1 VEVRRR
7 PDAPALPDLAVLG
20 AQRPRE
26 RQRIDRA
33 EVAEAYAADPKDLAK
48 VAEFAKEYNLTVET
62 SSAERRTVQLSG
74 SVEQMNQAFGVQ
86 LSNFE
91 YSGGTYRS
99 REGHVLV
106 PRALSDVVK
115 RVSGLTNR
123 PLAQPHVEFRP
134 LVVTEFDTVQ
144 IGQIYDFPT
153 EVNGPGPASGSS
165 SLAAGT
171 PSRIS
176 TCTSLPSRSP
186 RRTSSRSASTGRL
199 A

>member
-1 VEVRRR
+1 M
-7 PDAPALPDLAVLG
+7 
-20 AQRPRE
+20 
-26 RQRIDRA
+26 
-33 EVAEAYAADPKDLAK
+33 DPKDLAK

-134 LVVTEFDTVQ
+134 LVVTESTPFRSARSTTSLR
-144 IGQIYDFPT
+144 GQRGRDLHRDHRAWRR
-153 EVNGPGPASGSS
+153 VHPAG
-165 SLAAGT
+165 L
-171 PSRIS
+171 
-176 TCTSLPSRSP
+176 TCTSLPSRSA
-186 RRTSSRSASTGRL
+186 RRTSSRSASTGR
-199 A
+199 